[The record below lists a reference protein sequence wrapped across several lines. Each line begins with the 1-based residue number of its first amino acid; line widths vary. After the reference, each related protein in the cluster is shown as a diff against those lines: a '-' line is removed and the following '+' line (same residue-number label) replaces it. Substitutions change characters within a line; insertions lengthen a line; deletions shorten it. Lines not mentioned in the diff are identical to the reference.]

1 VTFAPAGAVPA
12 AAHALQKPVIY
23 GRKGIVMALNT
34 LQDKLGLSSRS
45 TDVQRQLD
53 DAVAESF
60 PASDPVSLAQPHD
73 REELGHSATM
83 PLTNWLL
90 IGGGLLAVIALIAL
104 RR

>member
-1 VTFAPAGAVPA
+1 
-12 AAHALQKPVIY
+12 
-23 GRKGIVMALNT
+23 MATNT

-73 REELGHSATM
+73 AKELGHGTAM